1 MPNALDAGTAAVGF
15 LASFLVCVLTL
26 LTRRW
31 HGHFTIDSHVG
42 PQKVHTRPT
51 PRVGGVGLLAGF
63 WLATGFAAPP
73 VRSLLI
79 KIGLSAIPA
88 LLAGLAEDL
97 TKNVPARPR
106 LLATAVS
113 GVAFCLASGYS
124 VTRLDFPLVDYLFEI
139 PGFPIAF
146 AAFALCGMACAINGI
161 DGFNGLAAGTVLL
174 QLGTLTIVAQHASD
188 AVLVTLGIALAGIVA
203 GFFVV
208 NFPFGYI
215 FAGDGGAY
223 FLGLLPACL
232 AILLPERNPSV
243 SPWVS
248 LATLAYP
255 IVEMSVSVYR
265 KGRRQRASPMQP
277 DRLDLHLLVFRELA
291 KKLTKKY
298 GDQRFANPG
307 VSVVVWTGLV
317 PNLAM
322 IAFLPHTRTVCLLML
337 ALQYLLYAS
346 LYRRLLPSVRLLP
359 WHRPRRRSA

>member
-1 MPNALDAGTAAVGF
+1 MPNALDARTAAVGF

-26 LTRRW
+26 LTRQW
-31 HGHFTIDSHVG
+31 HERFTIDSHVG
-42 PQKVHTRPT
+42 PQKVHIKPT
-51 PRVGGVGLLAGF
+51 PRVGGVGLLVGF
-63 WLATGFAAPP
+63 WLATGLATPP
-73 VRSLLI
+73 VRSLLTV
-79 KIGLSAIPA
+79 IGLAAIPA

-97 TKNVPARPR
+97 SKNIPWRPR

-146 AAFALCGMACAINGI
+146 AAFALCGLANAINVI
-161 DGFNGLAAGTVLL
+161 DGVNGLAPGTVLL

-188 AVLVTLGIALAGIVA
+188 AVLVSLGIALAGVVA

-208 NFPFGYI
+208 NFPLGYV

-223 FLGLLPACL
+223 FLGLLMACF

-248 LATLAYP
+248 FATLAYP
-255 IVEMSVSVYR
+255 VVEMSVSVYR
-265 KGRRQRASPMQP
+265 KGRRQSTSPAQP
-277 DRLDLHLLVFRELA
+277 DKLHLHLLVFRELA
-291 KKLTKKY
+291 KKY

-307 VSVVVWTGLV
+307 VSVIVWTGLV
-317 PNLAM
+317 PSLAM
-322 IAFLPHTRTVCLLML
+322 IAFLPHTRTVCLLIL

-346 LYRRLLPSVRLLP
+346 LYRRLLPLVRLLP